1 MPPFPGAE
9 KGKCVNH
16 ESWFHHAP
24 TFSPP
29 LKTFEGPINH
39 FSHST
44 MRYAF
49 FDPDFSRIEFEF
61 KSCALSRARM
71 RIFIPDLLLNYEWKA
86 RKNKIGAKKKI
97 DQKKKNRKINM
108 DYFHP
113 IMRFYRILYF
123 VCVTISQTVIKITR
137 NNLRERERES
147 YVDFEF
153 KFYVQFR
160 FFFRRFLSFFFF
172 LNKVINPACTKGIKF
187 MYFWM

>member
-160 FFFRRFLSFFFF
+160 FFFRRFLFFFF

>member
-61 KSCALSRARM
+61 KSCALSRVRM

-86 RKNKIGAKKKI
+86 RKNKIGAKKKKI
-97 DQKKKNRKINM
+97 DRSFEKSIWIISIQWWDFIG
-108 DYFHP
+108 
-113 IMRFYRILYF
+113 FYILF
-123 VCVTISQTVIKITR
+123 ALWLV
-137 NNLRERERES
+137 ER
-147 YVDFEF
+147 
-153 KFYVQFR
+153 
-160 FFFRRFLSFFFF
+160 
-172 LNKVINPACTKGIKF
+172 
-187 MYFWM
+187 